1 MNVRRGRKMGSGL
14 YSGLG
19 ENKKLEEKKG
29 EIRNGGRVAANPG
42 GQLVLRG
49 GRCSFFLTM
58 QCFNDAMFCNS

>member
-19 ENKKLEEKKG
+19 ENKNLEEKKG

-42 GQLVLRG
+42 GQLVLP
-49 GRCSFFLTM
+49 
-58 QCFNDAMFCNS
+58 Q